1 MLQGLVEK
9 GWRWLE
15 RRARLLSRDDK
26 RSEGW
31 RERVFNGVF
40 LTLVLFGGIA
50 YLPTF
55 LGALQLGMWGTGI
68 LYSLIYAF
76 GLSVLL
82 FRRLEFRTR
91 AVIGV
96 LGIYLIGLCT
106 LGIAGLA
113 GSGRIWLFCFAMLTC
128 LFLGLRWGLGAL
140 ALNVLTMA
148 AFLLEGEVWRP
159 GWDQLYLSLPH
170 QEIWGIT
177 SGTFILLNGAA
188 IVSLAFIIKGMETS
202 LDSSRLLQAEL
213 EEKQARLE
221 SANEAL
227 SSEIQERRR
236 AQAQLTVALSE
247 REGMLKEM
255 HHRVNNH
262 MQVVSSMLS
271 LSKTRIADSRARE
284 LMQESQHRVR
294 AVGLIHESMY
304 RSGRLAEI
312 SLAAYIEDLARNLFQ
327 VYELES
333 RQVEL
338 KIEADETALGLDEAV
353 PFGLALNEL
362 MVNSL
367 KHAFT
372 LGTGGRLAIKV
383 IQQPDGAVE
392 LTVSD
397 NGIGLPPGFVIG
409 EGLGMGLY
417 LAKSL
422 VQNQLQG
429 QFDLTGGEG
438 VRVIIK
444 FQPNSSGQEA
454 NLAVRS
460 SRSNSVA

>member
-1 MLQGLVEK
+1 MSQGLLGK

-15 RRARLLSRDDK
+15 RRARLLSRDAK
-26 RSEGW
+26 SPAGW

-40 LTLVLFGGIA
+40 LTLVIFGGIS

-55 LGALQLGMWGTGI
+55 LGALQRGMWGTEL
-68 LYSLIYAF
+68 LYSLVYVF
-76 GLSVLL
+76 GISVLML
-82 FRRLEFRTR
+82 RRLDFRIR
-91 AVIGV
+91 AAIGV

-113 GSGRIWLFCFAMLTC
+113 GSGRIWLFSFTLLTC
-128 LFLGLRWGLGAL
+128 LFLGLRWGLAAL
-140 ALNVLTMA
+140 GLNILTMV
-148 AFLLEGEVWRP
+148 AFLLEGEAWRP
-159 GWDQLYLSLPH
+159 GWDRLYLSVPH
-170 QEIWGIT
+170 QEIWAIT

-188 IVSLAFIIKGMETS
+188 VVSLAFIIKGLQAS
-202 LDSSRLLQAEL
+202 LESSRLLQAEL
-213 EEKQARLE
+213 VEKQARLE
-221 SANEAL
+221 TANQAL

-255 HHRVNNH
+255 HHRVNSH

-271 LSKTRIADSRARE
+271 LSKTRIADLRARE

-338 KIEADETALGLDEAV
+338 TIEADETALGLDEAV
-353 PFGLALNEL
+353 PFGLVLNEL
-362 MVNSL
+362 MVNAL

-372 LGTGGRLAIKV
+372 LGMGGRLFV
-383 IQQPDGAVE
+383 RVRRESDGGVE
-392 LTVSD
+392 LIVSD
-397 NGIGLPPGFVIG
+397 NGLGLPLGFVIG

-422 VQNQLQG
+422 VQNQLHG
-429 QFDLTGGEG
+429 QFELAGGDG
-438 VRVIIK
+438 VRVRIK
-444 FQPNSSGQEA
+444 FQPNSSGPEA
-454 NLAVRS
+454 YPAAGS
-460 SRSNSVA
+460 PQSNSAA